1 LLTLAS
7 RAERGVQQLAIDVRT
22 PPRYLSSSLNID
34 SMARYFHFTS
44 IYTLQREIIR
54 KEDAEKAEKA
64 KPPEK
69 IVTMLN

>member
-1 LLTLAS
+1 LTLAS
-7 RAERGVQQLAIDVRT
+7 RAERGVQQLAIDVCT
-22 PPRYLSSSLNID
+22 PPRYLLPSLD
-34 SMARYFHFTS
+34 SIARHFS
-44 IYTLQREIIR
+44 FISMHTLQREITR